1 MFAWEGTSPTQRIN
15 HRRKQ
20 SCFLQL
26 SSVRRL
32 GHERRQALWSTRHTA
47 RGRMPQMHRQPE
59 STDGCTTDCQP
70 VFHDCFQVLEQ
81 PDAAFPTV
89 LFHLAMRLIHVVWN
103 CSSPLRFSSS
113 DELTLA
119 NQNYFRGFSRSR
131 LKGVIR
137 VWRLAEQHWSCKY
150 LGLPVYILLNCTK
163 LFLFPSDSHS
173 FSCIFHCY
181 TPRKVLHG

>member
-1 MFAWEGTSPTQRIN
+1 MFAWEGTSPTQRVN
-15 HRRKQ
+15 PRRKQ

-26 SSVRRL
+26 SSVRRS

-47 RGRMPQMHRQPE
+47 RGRMPQTHRQPE
-59 STDGCTTDCQP
+59 STDARRIVNQFFMI
-70 VFHDCFQVLEQ
+70 VFQVLEQ

-89 LFHLAMRLIHVVWN
+89 SFQLAMRLIHVVWN
-103 CSSPLRFSSS
+103 CSLPLRFSSS
-113 DELTLA
+113 DELALA
-119 NQNYFRGFSRSR
+119 NQNYFRGFLRSR

-163 LFLFPSDSHS
+163 LFLFPSDSHT